1 VPLIPRI
8 KIEVADGGNL
18 FFRLKYELPLT
29 TQVMVVTLENGE
41 FIKVGLFTGSKQM
54 SAL

>member
-1 VPLIPRI
+1 
-8 KIEVADGGNL
+8 VADGGTI
-18 FFRLKYELPLT
+18 FSVKYELPLA
-29 TQVMVVTLENGE
+29 TQVMLVTLENGE